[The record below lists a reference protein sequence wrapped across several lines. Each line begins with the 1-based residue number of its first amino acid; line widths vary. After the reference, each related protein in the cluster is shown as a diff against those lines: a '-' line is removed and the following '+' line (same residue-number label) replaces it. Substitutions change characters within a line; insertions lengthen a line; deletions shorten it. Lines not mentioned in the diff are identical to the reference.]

1 MNFFTNVVISIA
13 VSLGIL
19 LGYQKVILPKE
30 VQKIYVVDTDK
41 IIKIQKKIILDD
53 YGDNTGKALKL
64 IAKQTDK
71 MMKIMNAIAKRD
83 NAIIVTKKAVVTGN
97 AKDITKLVLGTME

>member
-1 MNFFTNVVISIA
+1 MMNFFTNVVISIA

-41 IIKIQKKIILDD
+41 IIKIQKKMILE
-53 YGDNTGKALKL
+53 KSES
-64 IAKQTDK
+64 KQ
-71 MMKIMNAIAKRD
+71 
-83 NAIIVTKKAVVTGN
+83 G
-97 AKDITKLVLGTME
+97 

>member
-1 MNFFTNVVISIA
+1 
-13 VSLGIL
+13 
-19 LGYQKVILPKE
+19 
-30 VQKIYVVDTDK
+30 
-41 IIKIQKKIILDD
+41 
-53 YGDNTGKALKL
+53 
-64 IAKQTDK
+64 